1 MKKSEVIIIGSGIA
15 GLTCAIYLKRANIPF
30 IILEST
36 LPGGLLNSLKKVD
49 NYPGFSS
56 CSGQD
61 ILLGLLKQIKEFG
74 IRIDY
79 GDVQSVL
86 KDEYGFKVVSDKDIY
101 YCKALAVATGA
112 PKPSSLIKGEKE
124 YFGRG
129 LSYCATCDGSFFKDS
144 DVLVYGNNDI
154 ALEEALYLS
163 HIVNKLY
170 FLIDGDELNGDEK
183 LISSLKTNKNIEFIH
198 GSLLEIKGDML
209 GVNEVL
215 LNNGNSLKVNG
226 VFPYVGKKNAIEF
239 LKSLNPT
246 LENNFIKTDENMS
259 SDILGLYAIGDV
271 RAKKLRQL
279 VTASSDGAIASNSI
293 ISYLNSLK

>member
-1 MKKSEVIIIGSGIA
+1 M
-15 GLTCAIYLKRANIPF
+15 
-30 IILEST
+30 
-36 LPGGLLNSLKKVD
+36 
-49 NYPGFSS
+49 
-56 CSGQD
+56 
-61 ILLGLLKQIKEFG
+61 
-74 IRIDY
+74 
-79 GDVQSVL
+79 
-86 KDEYGFKVVSDKDIY
+86 
-101 YCKALAVATGA
+101 
-112 PKPSSLIKGEKE
+112 
-124 YFGRG
+124 
-129 LSYCATCDGSFFKDS
+129 
-144 DVLVYGNNDI
+144 
-154 ALEEALYLS
+154 
-163 HIVNKLY
+163 Y

-215 LNNGNSLKVNG
+215 LNNGKSLKVSG

-246 LENNFIKTDENMS
+246 LENNFIKTDENMN